1 MGIEHFRKK
10 DSHNNENTTVKH
22 IHFRMPGFIRNEGDL
37 EPCSYNKKRP
47 YKEHFINRH
56 NSRGR
61 YSNSKRK
68 ALSTKH
74 IKNNPKY
81 Y

>member
-47 YKEHFINRH
+47 YKEHFIN
-56 NSRGR
+56 
-61 YSNSKRK
+61 
-68 ALSTKH
+68 
-74 IKNNPKY
+74 
-81 Y
+81 